1 MSFYVIECPKCG
13 SPVKASTGLF
23 ASKKIPCSCGYT
35 INVKADSLASREC
48 PHCGNTYVFDQAKDK
63 GAVCPVCH
71 TRSAEG
77 SAKQRLTVFSCGQCG
92 ARLSAVE
99 GADRYACP
107 LCGFDNDVQGRLAAE
122 TARRADLA
130 SVIKYEGDNSAFVWK
145 SPIEDFRYG
154 SQLIVHESQEAIFF
168 KDGQALDLFGPGR
181 YTLETQQLPLLD
193 KVYALPTGTDGTF
206 HSEVYFINKVIQ
218 MAVKWGTPDRLRFI
232 DPLTGVPLQIGAS
245 GTLNLLVSDSR
256 KLVVKLVGTMH
267 GIAWDSGPGFAQSL
281 SESFR
286 PLIANE
292 VKTSLSRILNDEAID
307 ILEIDAY
314 LELISERLR
323 ERLAPSFEEYGL
335 AIPQFYVTNIAL
347 PEDDPHFKRI
357 RELHTVTLQTRLYQ
371 AEAAVKVVQAQSE
384 QQYRTAEEQSQ
395 AAIEAARREAVLQR
409 QLTETETLKREAE
422 RAVIAAE
429 AEAKAVSLAGLA
441 EAEVMR
447 AKGYNE
453 RDVLQAEVQKAY
465 AAGIGAMGSG
475 GASSSGGG
483 GGITGDVMGMGVGL
497 AMAGA
502 MAPQISNFM
511 QGMNPQGNAWQQSA
525 AAPPPPPSDAWD
537 CLCGQRGNTGNF
549 CSNCGRRR
557 GDENEA

>member
-1 MSFYVIECPKCG
+1 M
-13 SPVKASTGLF
+13 
-23 ASKKIPCSCGYT
+23 
-35 INVKADSLASREC
+35 
-48 PHCGNTYVFDQAKDK
+48 
-63 GAVCPVCH
+63 
-71 TRSAEG
+71 
-77 SAKQRLTVFSCGQCG
+77 
-92 ARLSAVE
+92 
-99 GADRYACP
+99 
-107 LCGFDNDVQGRLAAE
+107 
-122 TARRADLA
+122 
-130 SVIKYEGDNSAFVWK
+130 
-145 SPIEDFRYG
+145 
-154 SQLIVHESQEAIFF
+154 
-168 KDGQALDLFGPGR
+168 
-181 YTLETQQLPLLD
+181 
-193 KVYALPTGTDGTF
+193 
-206 HSEVYFINKVIQ
+206 
-218 MAVKWGTPDRLRFI
+218 
-232 DPLTGVPLQIGAS
+232 
-245 GTLNLLVSDSR
+245 
-256 KLVVKLVGTMH
+256 
-267 GIAWDSGPGFAQSL
+267 
-281 SESFR
+281 
-286 PLIANE
+286 
-292 VKTSLSRILNDEAID
+292 
-307 ILEIDAY
+307 
-314 LELISERLR
+314 
-323 ERLAPSFEEYGL
+323 
-335 AIPQFYVTNIAL
+335 
-347 PEDDPHFKRI
+347 
-357 RELHTVTLQTRLYQ
+357 
-371 AEAAVKVVQAQSE
+371 
-384 QQYRTAEEQSQ
+384 
-395 AAIEAARREAVLQR
+395 LQR